1 MKLKKKVKIIGL
13 ALLVSCSY
21 VAALTYVVNNY
32 WDYSDDIEVGESYV
46 LRDIGSQEDIA
57 VVKTVEDKINKPYLN
72 NNVNVSIDYYDYDA
86 KLEEQ
91 EEQIIKI
98 DRTYMPNT
106 GILYTSETEF
116 EVVSILDGEVLS
128 VETSDTLGSIIEVKH
143 SNDIVSKY
151 SSLKNVKVKKGE
163 IIKQGQVIGYSGE
176 NKISPE
182 SVNMLLFEFIYKGNN
197 ANPNKFYGIEL
208 SELEQ

>member
-13 ALLVSCSY
+13 AALVSCSY
-21 VAALTYVVNNY
+21 VAALIYVSNNY
-32 WDYSDDIEVGESYV
+32 WDYSDDIDVGETYV
-46 LRDIGSQEDIA
+46 LKDIASEEVA
-57 VVKTVEDKINKPYLN
+57 VVKPVEDKIERPYLN

-86 KLEEQ
+86 KLEDQ
-91 EEQIIKI
+91 EDQIIKI

-106 GILYTSETEF
+106 GILYTSETDF

-128 VETSDTLGSIIEVKH
+128 VETSNTLGSIIEVKH

-151 SSLKNVKVKKGE
+151 SSLKNVKVKKGD
-163 IIKQGQVIGYSGE
+163 IIKQGQVIASSGE

-182 SVNMLLFEFIYKGNN
+182 STNMLLFEFIYKGNN
-197 ANPNKFYGIEL
+197 ANPNKFYGMEL
-208 SELEQ
+208 SELE

>member
-13 ALLVSCSY
+13 AALVSCSY
-21 VAALTYVVNNY
+21 VAALIYVSNNY
-32 WDYSDDIEVGESYV
+32 WDYSDDIDVEETYV
-46 LRDIGSQEDIA
+46 LKDIASEEVA
-57 VVKTVEDKINKPYLN
+57 VVKPIEDKIEKPYLN

-86 KLEEQ
+86 KLEDQ
-91 EEQIIKI
+91 EDQIIKI

-106 GILYTSETEF
+106 GILYTSETDF

-151 SSLKNVKVKKGE
+151 SSLKNVKVKKGD
-163 IIKQGQVIGYSGE
+163 IIKQGQVIASSGE

-182 SVNMLLFEFIYKGNN
+182 STNMLLFEFIYKGNN
-197 ANPNKFYGIEL
+197 ANPNKFYGMEL
-208 SELEQ
+208 SELE

>member
-13 ALLVSCSY
+13 AALVSCSY
-21 VAALTYVVNNY
+21 VAALIYVSNNY
-32 WDYSDDIEVGESYV
+32 WDYSDDIDVGETYV
-46 LRDIGSQEDIA
+46 LKDIASEEVA
-57 VVKTVEDKINKPYLN
+57 VVKPVEDKIEKPYLN

-86 KLEEQ
+86 KLEDQ
-91 EEQIIKI
+91 EDQIIKI

-106 GILYTSETEF
+106 GILYTSETDF

-128 VETSDTLGSIIEVKH
+128 VETSNTLGSIIEVKH

-151 SSLKNVKVKKGE
+151 SSLKNVKVKKGD
-163 IIKQGQVIGYSGE
+163 IIKQGQVIASSGE

-182 SVNMLLFEFIYKGNN
+182 STNMLLFEFIYKGNN
-197 ANPNKFYGIEL
+197 ANPNKFYGMEL
-208 SELEQ
+208 SELE

>member
-13 ALLVSCSY
+13 AALVSCSY
-21 VAALTYVVNNY
+21 VAALIYVSNNY
-32 WDYSDDIEVGESYV
+32 WDYSDDIDVGETYV
-46 LRDIGSQEDIA
+46 LKDIASEEVA
-57 VVKTVEDKINKPYLN
+57 VVKPVEDKIERPYLN

-86 KLEEQ
+86 KLEDQ
-91 EEQIIKI
+91 EDQIIKI

-106 GILYTSETEF
+106 GILYTSETDF

-128 VETSDTLGSIIEVKH
+128 VETSNTLGSIIEIKH

-151 SSLKNVKVKKGE
+151 SSLKNVKVKKGD
-163 IIKQGQVIGYSGE
+163 IIKQGQVIASSGE

-182 SVNMLLFEFIYKGNN
+182 STNMLLFEFIYKGNN
-197 ANPNKFYGIEL
+197 ANPNKFYGMEL
-208 SELEQ
+208 SELE

>member
-13 ALLVSCSY
+13 AALVSCSY
-21 VAALTYVVNNY
+21 VAALIYVSNNY
-32 WDYSDDIEVGESYV
+32 WDYSDDIDVGETYV
-46 LRDIGSQEDIA
+46 LKDIASEEVA
-57 VVKTVEDKINKPYLN
+57 VVKPVEDKIEKPYLN
-72 NNVNVSIDYYDYDA
+72 NNVNISIDYYDYDA
-86 KLEEQ
+86 KLEDQ
-91 EEQIIKI
+91 EDQIIKI

-106 GILYTSETEF
+106 GILYTSETDF

-151 SSLKNVKVKKGE
+151 SSLKNVKVKKGD
-163 IIKQGQVIGYSGE
+163 IIKQGQVIASSGE

-182 SVNMLLFEFIYKGNN
+182 STNMLLFEFIYKGNN
-197 ANPNKFYGIEL
+197 ANPNKFYGMEL
-208 SELEQ
+208 SELE

>member
-13 ALLVSCSY
+13 AALVSCSY
-21 VAALTYVVNNY
+21 VAALIYVSNNY
-32 WDYSDDIEVGESYV
+32 WDYSDDIDVGETYV
-46 LRDIGSQEDIA
+46 LKDIASEEVA
-57 VVKTVEDKINKPYLN
+57 VVKPVEDKIERPYLN

-86 KLEEQ
+86 KLEDQ
-91 EEQIIKI
+91 EDQIIKI

-106 GILYTSETEF
+106 GILYTSETDF

-151 SSLKNVKVKKGE
+151 SSLKNVKVKKGD
-163 IIKQGQVIGYSGE
+163 IIKQGQVIASSGE

-182 SVNMLLFEFIYKGNN
+182 STNMLLFEFIYKGNN
-197 ANPNKFYGIEL
+197 ANPNKFYGMEL
-208 SELEQ
+208 SELE

>member
-13 ALLVSCSY
+13 AALVSCSY
-21 VAALTYVVNNY
+21 VAALIYVSNNY
-32 WDYSDDIEVGESYV
+32 WDYSDDIDVGETYV
-46 LRDIGSQEDIA
+46 LKDIASEEVA
-57 VVKTVEDKINKPYLN
+57 VVKPVEDKIEKPYIN

-86 KLEEQ
+86 KLEDQ
-91 EEQIIKI
+91 EDQIIKI

-106 GILYTSETEF
+106 GILYTSETDF

-151 SSLKNVKVKKGE
+151 SSLKNVKVKKGD
-163 IIKQGQVIGYSGE
+163 IIKQGQVIASSGE

-182 SVNMLLFEFIYKGNN
+182 STNMLLFEFIYKGNN
-197 ANPNKFYGIEL
+197 ANPNKFYGMEL
-208 SELEQ
+208 SELE

>member
-13 ALLVSCSY
+13 AALVSCSY
-21 VAALTYVVNNY
+21 VAALIYVSNNY
-32 WDYSDDIEVGESYV
+32 WDYSDDIDVGETYV
-46 LRDIGSQEDIA
+46 LKDIASEEVA
-57 VVKTVEDKINKPYLN
+57 VVKPVEDKIEKPYLN

-86 KLEEQ
+86 KLEDQ
-91 EEQIIKI
+91 EDQIIKI

-106 GILYTSETEF
+106 GILYTSETDF

-151 SSLKNVKVKKGE
+151 SSLKNVKVKKGD
-163 IIKQGQVIGYSGE
+163 IIKQGQVIASSGE

-182 SVNMLLFEFIYKGNN
+182 STNMLLFEFIYKGNN
-197 ANPNKFYGIEL
+197 ANPNKFYGMEL
-208 SELEQ
+208 SELE